1 MNQDNIIISNPE
13 EFEKKKKE
21 FISGGV
27 GKLHVLSDF
36 DKTLTRAT
44 YSGNRA
50 GSVISHLRN
59 GKYLSEDYAER
70 AHELFD
76 KYHPIEIDPNIKWR
90 EKNEKMDKWWRA
102 HKELL
107 IESGFNKGIVVSCVK
122 EMIDE
127 KYPEF
132 RGGVVGFLKSLDENK
147 IPLIVMT
154 ASLGDLVS
162 EFMEQNS
169 ALSNNVHVIGN
180 KFEYDENGEAVS
192 FKKIIHVLNKHEME
206 IKDLEIYSELVD
218 KRNVLLL
225 GDNVGDVKMVEGFE
239 YDNLIKVGFL
249 NENVEKSVDDFKRNY
264 DVVIIGDGD
273 FEFVNG
279 LLGEMNG
286 KV

>member
-1 MNQDNIIISNPE
+1 MNQNNIIISNTE
-13 EFEKKKKE
+13 EFEKKKQS

-27 GKLHVLSDF
+27 EKLHVLSDF
-36 DKTLTRAT
+36 DKTLTRAI

-76 KYHPIEIDPNIKWR
+76 KYHPIEIDPNIEWE
-90 EKNEKMDKWWRA
+90 EKNEKMDEWWRS

-107 IESGFNKGIVVSCVK
+107 IESGFNREIVERCVK

-132 RGGVVGFLKSLDENK
+132 REGVVDFLESLDENN

-162 EFMEQNS
+162 EFMKQS
-169 ALSNNVHVIGN
+169 RVLSDNVHVIGN
-180 KFEYDENGEAVS
+180 KFKYDENGEAVS

-206 IKDLEIYSELVD
+206 IKDLEVYSELVD
-218 KRNVLLL
+218 RRNVLLL

-249 NENVEKSVDDFKRNY
+249 NENVEENLEEYKKNY